1 MPTNV
6 AGSTARVN
14 DTQQM
19 NYIRKTVNWNEA
31 GVATGIPIGYLPAFA
46 HIETA
51 SIDVSVAF
59 NAATTNV
66 LTVGTNATTYDNI
79 VTGAQAVAGTQGVK
93 RSLAPT
99 VRVDQITAD
108 TMVYATYTQSG
119 TAATAGQATI
129 TISYSVNNDL

>member
-19 NYIRKTVNWNEA
+19 NYIRKTVNWNDA
-31 GVATGIPIGYLPAFA
+31 GVATGIPMGYLPAFA
-46 HIETA
+46 HIETT

-66 LTVGTNATTYDNI
+66 ITVGTNASAYDNI
-79 VTGAQAVAGTQGVK
+79 VTGAQSVAGTQGVK

-99 VRVDQITAD
+99 LRTDQITAD
-108 TMVYATYTQSG
+108 TMAYVTFTQSG